1 MSIESRQGTIA
12 RYTEPAAMSIRIPSP
27 PSSSF
32 ALMREARS
40 LFARSLGLAVAAMP
54 VPVFGGAV
62 GTIPA
67 LTGLVLF
74 AGLLI
79 AVERGLVAHHPHPR
93 LGAANRITLVR
104 AGIAC
109 MIAARTID
117 PAPLGA
123 PQRWL
128 LLAIAGAALLLDGA
142 DGWAARRQRLA
153 SAFGA
158 RFDMEVDAFA
168 ILVLATTVVKAA
180 AVPYWVLTIGA
191 MRYLYLAAG
200 LVVPLLR
207 RPLPPCPTADRRRK
221 TLAVI
226 QSLALLTAL
235 APVVPPSW
243 AAAICA
249 AALGLLVYSFAADIV
264 MLVSARPHRGG
275 RIRLLAQPSARHMM
289 RGGKEETVLESRTV
303 AKAARGDAEASQP
316 GPGSALGDAIT
327 ALRRGEPVL
336 IRDDEISV
344 LAVAAELATEENL
357 QRLREISRAPARVVL
372 TRRRAVALGLAPRD
386 ELSGALTVSVSSELP
401 AAVIRNLADP
411 GASLG
416 AEPPGFGPKPLAAKG
431 GALAAVALAK
441 LASLLPAALVLRIG
455 AGEAALFA
463 RRGDI
468 AAVEAAAVFKRDA
481 ETAGLERVAEARV
494 PLADAENARLIAFR
508 PRDGGI
514 EHLAILIGSPDPAA
528 PVLVRLHSECFT
540 GDLLASLRCDC
551 GDQLRGGIAAIAR
564 AGGGVLLYL
573 AQEGRGIG
581 LVNKLRA
588 YRLQDAGFDTLDA
601 NEQLGFDADE
611 RVYLPAAEMLRQLG
625 FGTVR
630 LLTNNPDKVAALE
643 RYGIRVAERVP
654 HVFPSNGHNEHYLR
668 TKATRSGHYL

>member
-1 MSIESRQGTIA
+1 
-12 RYTEPAAMSIRIPSP
+12 MSIRIASP
-27 PSSSF
+27 PSSSL

-40 LFARSLGLAVAAMP
+40 VFARSLGFAVAAIP
-54 VPVFGGAV
+54 VPVLGGAV
-62 GTIPA
+62 GTVPA
-67 LTGLVLF
+67 VTGLMLF
-74 AGLLI
+74 TGLLI
-79 AVERGLVAHHPHPR
+79 ALESRIAAYHPHPR
-93 LGAANRITLVR
+93 LGWANRITLVR

-109 MIAARTID
+109 LIAARALD

-123 PQRWL
+123 PERWL
-128 LLAIAGAALLLDGA
+128 LVAIAGTALLLDGA

-168 ILVLATTVVKAA
+168 VLVLAVTVVKAA
-180 AVPYWVLTIGA
+180 AVPYWVLAIGT
-191 MRYLYLAAG
+191 MRYLYIAAG
-200 LVVPLLR
+200 RVLPVLR
-207 RPLPPCPTADRRRK
+207 RAPPTSPFADRRRK
-221 TLAVI
+221 TIAVV
-226 QSLALLTAL
+226 QSVALLIAL
-235 APVVPPSW
+235 APSTSPSW
-243 AAAICA
+243 AATTCA
-249 AALGLLVYSFAADIV
+249 TALGLLAYSFAGDIV
-264 MLVSARPHRGG
+264 MLLSAWPYSRG
-275 RIRLLAQPSARHMM
+275 RISLPAQRSARHMM
-289 RGGKEETVLESRTV
+289 RGGKEKRVREPRTLTKE
-303 AKAARGDAEASQP
+303 APGGASASQP
-316 GPGSALGDAIT
+316 NAGRALGEAIT

-344 LAVAAELATEENL
+344 LAVAAELVTDENL
-357 QRLREISRAPARVVL
+357 HRLREISRAPARVVL
-372 TRRRAVALGLAPRD
+372 TRRRAVALGLAPRE
-386 ELSGALTVSVSSELP
+386 ELSGALTISVSSELP

-416 AEPPGFGPKPLAAKG
+416 AEPPGFGPEPVVAKG

-455 AGEAALFA
+455 TGVAAPLA
-463 RRGDI
+463 RHGNLAI
-468 AAVEAAAVFKRDA
+468 IEAAAVFKRGA
-481 ETAGLERVAEARV
+481 AATGLERVAEARV

-508 PRDGGI
+508 PRDGGL
-514 EHLAILIGSPDPAA
+514 EHLAIMIGSPDPAR

-551 GDQLRGGIAAIAR
+551 GDQLRGAIAAISR
-564 AGGGVLLYL
+564 TGGGVLLYL

-625 FGTVR
+625 FGTIR

-643 RYGIRVAERVP
+643 RYGIRIAERVP
-654 HVFPSNGHNEHYLR
+654 HVFPSNGHNERYLR
-668 TKATRSGHYL
+668 TKATRSGHFL